1 MSMSP
6 FIVEPEWI
14 ATVEPGEP
22 VLSDSAVVVQDEL
35 ILDVLPA
42 AQARQQYPDMTRV
55 SRPGHLLVPG
65 FINAHTH
72 AAMSLMRGFADDLPL
87 QTWLNDRIWPAEGK
101 WVSDEFVYDGA
112 VLACHEMLLG
122 GTTLFNDMY
131 FFPEATARAASA
143 LGIRASLGMIVI
155 DFPSAYGTGPDDYLR
170 KGTALRD
177 ACRDDGYISFTLA
190 PHAPYTVSDPVFSRV
205 ATLADELQVPV
216 HIHVHETAFEVDD
229 AMRQHGQRPLQRLE
243 SLGLLTPGLM
253 AVHAVHLDDAEI
265 RRLADNNCSVV
276 HCPHSNL
283 KLGSGIAPTG
293 KMLQAGLNIAIGTD
307 GSASNNRLDL
317 IAEARTAALLAKG
330 ASEDAASFSAAE
342 ALTAMTLNGARALG
356 LDGKLGSIRAGK
368 QADLVAVDLSRP
380 ELQPVFDP
388 VSQLIYTADR
398 TAVSDVWIGGRHVAH
413 KQRLTRSSAES
424 AVSEVVSRIGVWQNR
439 LSEVVNH

>member
-1 MSMSP
+1 
-6 FIVEPEWI
+6 
-14 ATVEPGEP
+14 
-22 VLSDSAVVVQDEL
+22 
-35 ILDVLPA
+35 
-42 AQARQQYPDMTRV
+42 
-55 SRPGHLLVPG
+55 
-65 FINAHTH
+65 
-72 AAMSLMRGFADDLPL
+72 MSLMRGFADDLPL

-101 WVSDEFVYDGA
+101 WVSKDFVYDGA

-131 FFPEATARAASA
+131 FFPESTARAASA
-143 LGIRASLGMIVI
+143 LGIRASLGIIVI
-155 DFPSAYGTGPDDYLR
+155 DIPSAYGTGPDDYLR

-177 ACRDDGYISFTLA
+177 TYREDGTISFTLA
-190 PHAPYTVSDPVFSRV
+190 PHAPYTVSDPVFEQV
-205 ATLADELQVPV
+205 VTLADELQLPV
-216 HIHVHETAFEVDD
+216 HVHVHETAFEVED
-229 AMRQHGQRPLQRLE
+229 AVRLHGSRPLQRLE

-253 AVHAVHLDDAEI
+253 AVHAVHLEDAEI
-265 RRLADNNCSVV
+265 QRLADNNCSVV

-293 KMLQAGLNIAIGTD
+293 KMLQAGLNLAIGTD

-330 ASEDAASFSAAE
+330 SSQDAARFSAAQ
-342 ALTAMTLNGARALG
+342 ALSAMTLGGARALG
-356 LDGKLGSIRAGK
+356 LDDALGTIRAGK
-368 QADLVAVDLSRP
+368 QADLVSVDLSRP

-388 VSQLIYTADR
+388 VSQLIYSADR
-398 TAVSDVWIGGRHVAH
+398 TAVADVWIGGQHVAH
-413 KQRLTRSSAES
+413 KQRLTNSSAHS